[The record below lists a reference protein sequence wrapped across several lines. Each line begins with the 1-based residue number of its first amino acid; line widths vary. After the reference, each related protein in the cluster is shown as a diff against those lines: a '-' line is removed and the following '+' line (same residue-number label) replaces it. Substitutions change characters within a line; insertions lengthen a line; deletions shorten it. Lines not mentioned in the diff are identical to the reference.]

1 MKKLSFLTLAM
12 ALMLTGAGCAGSPAA
27 DTSESS
33 GDTGEGVSIFS
44 TGMVVNDLLYN
55 EFTGKTDGYKNF
67 IFMEEEGTCSDVG
80 LGTLNYDYDE
90 DYYYHTGMAG
100 EYEAIVSLG
109 TSENIMTWYMNGTPE
124 GDIVCE
130 YTIDGESFD
139 VLCDIDEVE
148 YCSGTFSGMAM

>member
-27 DTSESS
+27 DTSEPS
-33 GDTGEGVSIFS
+33 GDTGEGVSIYS

-67 IFMEEEGTCSDVG
+67 VFNEEEGTCSDVG